1 MALKYA
7 FCLFP
12 VGLNLKVAHIKKLF
26 FLVSGQAVI
35 KNNLSCV
42 SQVNMAIGLKLKV
55 EQTVKIHLC
64 VLAVEEI
71 RETKYS
77 VRLSGCNGCRTNR
90 RRVHFF
96 RGEKDFAFH
105 RKPQSIS
112 GFNLS
117 QTLSVYLA
125 GCNANIYPSL

>member
-1 MALKYA
+1 
-7 FCLFP
+7 
-12 VGLNLKVAHIKKLF
+12 
-26 FLVSGQAVI
+26 
-35 KNNLSCV
+35 
-42 SQVNMAIGLKLKV
+42 MAIGVKLKV
-55 EQTVKIHLC
+55 EQTLKIHLC

-96 RGEKDFAFH
+96 TGEKDFAFH